1 MGLTLPAEREGFK
14 GIHAGETIYVIGS
27 GASLNFIDPEF
38 FRDKICV
45 CVNRVGLTLAID
57 EFYSVTH
64 YHRDAMIVAA
74 EYPSLPIITPWD
86 DLGAGT
92 WEAADHIPT
101 EPNIYRFV
109 TNRQMFSAFNVER
122 DWPEDDHALVAGPT
136 SLHMTMHFAAYLGA
150 KSIILAGTDCGR
162 FDDLSNFSDYAIGD
176 NPFTVWEQTLPL
188 VANRI
193 RAMGI
198 NVMSINP
205 FVTPALEGHAFRSPS
220 VSINC

>member
-14 GIHAGETIYVIGS
+14 DLHSGETIYVIGS
-27 GASLNFIDPEF
+27 GASLNFIDPAF
-38 FRDKICV
+38 FADKICV

-57 EFYSVTH
+57 DFYSVTH

-92 WEAADHIPT
+92 WEAASHIPT
-101 EPNIYRFV
+101 EPNIYRFA
-109 TNRQMFSAFNVER
+109 TNRQMFAAFNVER
-122 DWPEDDHALVAGPT
+122 DWPEDEHALVAGPT

-162 FDDLSNFSDYAIGD
+162 FDDLSNFSDNSIGD

-193 RAMGI
+193 RSMGI
-198 NVMSINP
+198 NVMSLNP

>member
-14 GIHAGETIYVIGS
+14 DLHAGETIYVIGS
-27 GASLNFIDPEF
+27 GASLNFIDPAF
-38 FRDKICV
+38 FADKICV

-57 EFYSVTH
+57 DFYSVTH

-92 WEAADHIPT
+92 WEAASHIPT
-101 EPNIYRFV
+101 EPNIYRFA
-109 TNRQMFSAFNVER
+109 TNRQMFAAFNVER
-122 DWPEDDHALVAGPT
+122 DWPEDEHALVAGPT

-193 RAMGI
+193 RSMGI
-198 NVMSINP
+198 NVMSLNP